1 MRKRQSVFGTEPR
14 SEPSPGPRSEQGDKP
29 HALIVD
35 DSLTVR
41 MDLRAAFYG
50 AGFHV
55 TTCDTKAA
63 ALQALRSR
71 TFAVIVLDVLLPDGT
86 GLDVLKELRALPAHG
101 QTPVM
106 ILSTE
111 VEVKQRLAGLNA
123 GADEYV
129 GKPYDTAYV
138 LRRAADLAGSMR
150 RTKPSV
156 PPAPTSSPASSSA
169 VSSSAPSVTMGKK
182 VLIADPDP
190 AHRRKLVEA
199 LRREGFETVTAG
211 SGEEAL
217 ALLEVDRVDAV
228 LLDYRLPGIG
238 GLETCRRIR
247 AESVQRFVAVML
259 MAGEGDETD
268 VYRKAMSAGADDLV
282 VKLADPI
289 LIKVRLRAVLNRGRR
304 DREGR
309 ISSIPTLSSFDEAG
323 SEAAEGRD
331 RISALPPSSRTDVG
345 ERSSRP
351 PSLRPEI
358 VDERSGLLSPVPSSV
373 RERDPRS
380 VRRGGGEHA
389 K

>member
-1 MRKRQSVFGTEPR
+1 
-14 SEPSPGPRSEQGDKP
+14 
-29 HALIVD
+29 LIVD

-41 MDLRAAFYG
+41 MDLRSAFYG

-63 ALQALRSR
+63 ALQALRNR
-71 TFAVIVLDVLLPDGT
+71 AFAVVILDLLLPDGT
-86 GLDVLKELRALPAHG
+86 GLEILKELRSLPAHG

-111 VEVKQRLAGLNA
+111 VEVKVRLAGLNA

-138 LRRAADLAGSMR
+138 LRRAADLVGSAR
-150 RTKPSV
+150 RVRQSA
-156 PPAPTSSPASSSA
+156 PPPPISSPTSSPSASSS
-169 VSSSAPSVTMGKK
+169 SPSVTLGKK
-182 VLIADPDP
+182 VLIADSD
-190 AHRRKLVEA
+190 AVHRRKLMEA

-247 AESVQRFVAVML
+247 AESVQRFVSIMI

-268 VYRKAMSAGADDLV
+268 VYRKAMAAGADDLV

-289 LIKVRLRAVLNRGRR
+289 LVKVRLRAVLNRGRR
-304 DREGR
+304 DRDAR
-309 ISSIPTLSSFDEAG
+309 TSSIPSFSASDDAG
-323 SEAAEGRD
+323 GDAAEAKD
-331 RISALPPSSRTDVG
+331 RISALPPSSRADGG

-351 PSLRPEI
+351 PSLRAGL
-358 VDERSGLLSPVPSSV
+358 VDPSRDRSSLLSPMPPSS
-373 RERDPRS
+373 REPRS
-380 VRRGGGEHA
+380 VRRRGGEQVE
-389 K
+389 